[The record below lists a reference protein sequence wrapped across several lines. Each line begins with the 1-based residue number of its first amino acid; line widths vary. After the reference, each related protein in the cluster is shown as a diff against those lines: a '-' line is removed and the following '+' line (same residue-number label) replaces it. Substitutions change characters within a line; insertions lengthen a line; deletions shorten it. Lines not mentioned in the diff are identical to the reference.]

1 MDGSRQENPLT
12 IEMPTAGIPEVGPAN
27 FAEDEEL
34 KTIPLTPYKPCL
46 SNGREVH
53 WLKIDEETY
62 EAHDGSGK
70 IATGPWERFQ
80 AYLDGKTGWPG

>member
-1 MDGSRQENPLT
+1 MIADEGAVVTEEQFEAVVT
-12 IEMPTAGIPEVGPAN
+12 FIAGWGPN
-27 FAEDEEL
+27 DQ
-34 KTIPLTPYKPCL
+34 YKPCL
-46 SNGREVH
+46 SGGREVH
-53 WLKIDEETY
+53 WRKIDEETY